1 MSKRSLWR
9 LLLTLAICAGCG
21 FFFLPL
27 KKVRL
32 GLDLRG
38 GVHFELE
45 VQGHEALEA
54 HARDTRDRLEDK
66 LKEAGAGA
74 GLTFRTEGP
83 DILVEGLQDA
93 QRATF
98 DKVVKDHIGGYAVS
112 VDGGKAKLSPK
123 EALAAQLKDDANKR
137 ALQIIENRINQF
149 GVSEPEITATGA
161 EGNRIVVELPGVEEG
176 DRERIK
182 GLLSSPGRLELRLT
196 WPQKKEGG
204 LFPTREAAMA
214 FYNGQIPQG
223 YELLPEPESDRS
235 ARQSGKAKA
244 AKPAKGE
251 ERIVRWW
258 LVQTRIDVNGA
269 QITNAQRSSNDLGA
283 HTVSFQLNKEGAD
296 AFATATGI
304 AATDERY
311 LAIVLDRK
319 VISAP
324 TVHEKIIGGSVQISG
339 SFTSEEADDL
349 ALSLRSGA
357 MRASMK
363 FLEERVVGPS
373 LGLDSIK
380 SGVTASLIGFLTIV
394 AFMVAFYRWSGLN
407 AIVALTVN
415 VVVMLGL
422 LGSFRAVI
430 TLPGIAGF
438 ALTIGMAVDANI
450 LIFERI
456 KEELALGKSVSSAID
471 AGFDRVFWTIV
482 DSHVTQLAAALLLFL
497 FGTGPVKGFAVSLAV
512 GVVASL
518 FTSIYISR
526 FIYDWVLE
534 RHPGTK
540 TLSVGTHSMFK
551 GANYPFMKYKGT
563 ALAIS
568 WGIILACFA
577 IVQPWKVA
585 NNPRIKLGM
594 QFVGGNDMT
603 VRFAK
608 DVDQAKL
615 RGALVAAGFHDASVV
630 AYEKGEGGVQDFA
643 VKVKAAKGGD
653 QKDATVQAGKLKEIF
668 RGLDPEATPNAL
680 PPLNLEGSKG
690 LFDRFVQAN
699 PLQVAATEEAL
710 KAAYQGPAD
719 QVISSRDRLRAGL
732 YRSFDELPAGLPEV
746 LKAEIKKTYRLG
758 SVAIQKDESFS
769 PSISGEWTS
778 KTLWAVFWATMAIL
792 VYVMMRFTSSF
803 AVGGIIAL
811 IHDVLMALALFA
823 VFGYEFNVP
832 VVASFLTLMGY
843 SMADTIVVFDRIRE
857 NSHKPEYRRASI
869 SQLVDDSIN
878 QTLSRTIL
886 TSCSVLFVSF
896 CLWMW
901 GGPALRDLAFPLV
914 VGVITGTYSSI
925 YIASPMVVYWEKWR
939 PSKDNLKQKHA

>member
-9 LLLTLAICAGCG
+9 LLLTLVVCAGCA
-21 FFFLPL
+21 FFFTPL

-32 GLDLRG
+32 GLDLQG

-66 LKEAGAGA
+66 LRAAAITGVSVKA
-74 GLTFRTEGP
+74 EGP
-83 DILVEGLQDA
+83 LVILDGLQDS
-93 QRATF
+93 QRASF
-98 DKVVKDHIGGYAVS
+98 DKVLKDSISGYDLKVEGTQATLTLKDVKANEI
-112 VDGGKAKLSPK
+112 
-123 EALAAQLKDDANKR
+123 KDDANKR

-149 GVSEPEITATGA
+149 GVSEPEITATGD

-196 WPQKKEGG
+196 APMKQPGG
-204 LFPTREAAMA
+204 SFSTREAAME
-214 FYNGQIPQG
+214 FYKGQLPPG

-235 ARQSGKAKA
+235 ARAAGKTKAKNV
-244 AKPAKGE
+244 KGE
-251 ERIVRWW
+251 EHFVRWW
-258 LVQTRIDVNGA
+258 LVQSRVDVNGT
-269 QITNAQRSSNDLGA
+269 QITDARRSSNDLGA
-283 HTVSFQLNKEGAD
+283 HTVSFQLNRDGAD
-296 AFATATGI
+296 AFATATGT
-304 AATDERY
+304 AANEERY

-319 VISAP
+319 VVSAP
-324 TVHEKIIGGSVQISG
+324 TVHEKIVGGSVQITG
-339 SFTSEEADDL
+339 SFTSDEADDL

-363 FLEERVVGPS
+363 FLEEHAVGAS
-373 LGLDSIK
+373 LGEDSIK
-380 SGVTASLIGFLTIV
+380 SGVFSAALGFLVILV
-394 AFMVAFYRWSGLN
+394 FMVFFYHWSGMN
-407 AIVALTVN
+407 AIIALTVN
-415 VVVMLGL
+415 VIVMLGL

-456 KEELALGKSVSSAID
+456 KEELAAGRSVAAAID

-526 FIYDWVLE
+526 YIYDWVLE

-540 TLSVGTHSMFK
+540 TLSVGSHSFFK
-551 GANYPFMKYKGT
+551 GAKFDFMKYKGT
-563 ALAIS
+563 ALAVS
-568 WGIILACFA
+568 WGLILVCVAL
-577 IVQPWKVA
+577 VRPWKIA
-585 NNPRIKLGM
+585 DNPRIKLGM

-603 VRFAK
+603 VRFTK
-608 DVDQAKL
+608 DVDQGKL
-615 RGALVAAGFHDASVV
+615 RSALAAAGFPDASVV
-630 AYEKGEGGVQDFA
+630 AYEKGEGGTQDYA

-653 QKDATVQAGKLKEIF
+653 QKDSSAQATVLKGIF
-668 RGLDPEATPNAL
+668 RTLDPEASASPL
-680 PPLNLEGSKG
+680 PALNLEGSKG
-690 LFDRFVQAN
+690 LFDHFTQAN
-699 PLQVAATEEAL
+699 PLNAPTTEEGL
-710 KAAYQGPAD
+710 KAAYQAQAD
-719 QVISSRDRLRAGL
+719 LVIGTRDRLRAGL
-732 YRSFDELPAGLPEV
+732 YRTFDELPGGLNPV
-746 LKAEIKKTYRLG
+746 LKAEIQKSYRLG
-758 SVAIQKDESFS
+758 GVVIRKNESFS

-778 KTLWAVFWATMAIL
+778 KTLTAVALATAAIL
-792 VYVMMRFTSSF
+792 LYVMLRFTMSF
-803 AVGGIIAL
+803 AVGGIVAL

-857 NSHKPEYRRASI
+857 NSHKPEYRRATI
-869 SQLVDDSIN
+869 TQLVNDSIN

-886 TSCSVLFVSF
+886 TSCSVLFVSV
-896 CLWMW
+896 CLWLW
-901 GGPALRDLAFPLV
+901 GGPALKDLAFPLV

-925 YIASPMVVYWEKWR
+925 YIASPVVVYWEKWF
-939 PSKDNLKQKHA
+939 PPKDKLKQKHA

>member
-9 LLLTLAICAGCG
+9 LLLTLAVCAGCA
-21 FFFLPL
+21 FFFTPL

-32 GLDLRG
+32 GLDLQG

-66 LKEAGAGA
+66 LKEAAVT
-74 GLTFRTEGP
+74 GLTLKAEG
-83 DILVEGLQDA
+83 DKVLVEGLQEA
-93 QRATF
+93 QRAGF
-98 DKVVKDHIGGYAVS
+98 EKVVKDHIGGYDLKVEGAQ
-112 VDGGKAKLSPK
+112 ARLSLK
-123 EALAAQLKDDANKR
+123 DSQAAQLKDDANKR

-149 GVSEPEITATGA
+149 GVSEPEITASGA

-196 WPQKKEGG
+196 APMKQAGG
-204 LFPTREAAMA
+204 RFMTREAGLE
-214 FYNGQIPQG
+214 FYKGQLPAG
-223 YELLPEPESDRS
+223 YELLPEMESERA
-235 ARQSGKAKA
+235 ARQAGQ

-251 ERIVRWW
+251 ERIAQWW
-258 LVQTRIDVNGA
+258 LVQTRVDVNGT
-269 QITNAQRSSNDLGA
+269 QITDARRSSNDLGA
-283 HTVSFQLNKEGAD
+283 HTVSFQLNRDGGD

-324 TVHEKIIGGSVQISG
+324 TVHEKIIGGSVQITG

-349 ALSLRSGA
+349 SLSLRSGA

-363 FLEERVVGPS
+363 FLEEHAVGAS
-373 LGLDSIK
+373 LGEDSIK
-380 SGVTASLIGFLTIV
+380 SGVFAAGLGFVVIMV
-394 AFMVAFYRWSGLN
+394 FMVLFYHWSGMN
-407 AIVALTVN
+407 AIIALTVN
-415 VVVMLGL
+415 VIVMMGL

-456 KEELALGKSVSSAID
+456 KEEMAAGRSVSAAID

-512 GVVASL
+512 GVIASL

-526 FIYDWVLE
+526 YIYDWILE

-540 TLSVGTHSMFK
+540 TLSVGTHTFFNGSKFD
-551 GANYPFMKYKGT
+551 FMKYKGL
-563 ALAIS
+563 ALGVS
-568 WGIILACFA
+568 WGLILLCVAL
-577 IVQPWKVA
+577 VRPW
-585 NNPRIKLGM
+585 NLSDNPRIKLGM

-603 VRFAK
+603 VRFTK

-615 RGALVAAGFHDASVV
+615 RTALGAAGFPDASVV
-630 AYEKGEGGVQDFA
+630 AYEKDADGIQDYA
-643 VKVKAAKGGD
+643 VKVKAPKGGD
-653 QKDATVQAGKLKEIF
+653 QKDSSAQATALLGIF
-668 RGLDPEATPNAL
+668 RQLDPEAATSPL
-680 PPLNLEGSKG
+680 TPLNLEGSKG
-690 LFDRFVQAN
+690 LFDKFVQAN
-699 PLQVAATEEAL
+699 PLNVPATEEAL
-710 KAAYQGPAD
+710 KAAYQAPAD
-719 QVISSRDRLRAGL
+719 QVISTRDRLRAGL
-732 YRSFDELPAGLPEV
+732 YRSFGELPAGLNDV
-746 LKAEIKKTYRLG
+746 LKAQVQKDYRLG
-758 SVAIQKDESFS
+758 TVVIRKNESFS

-778 KTLWAVFWATMAIL
+778 KTLTAVALATLAIL
-792 VYVMMRFTSSF
+792 IYVMLRFTTSF
-803 AVGGIIAL
+803 AVGGIVAL
-811 IHDVLMALALFA
+811 IHDVIMALALFA

-857 NSHKPEYRRASI
+857 NSHKPEYRRSTI
-869 SQLVDDSIN
+869 TQLVNDSIN

-886 TSCSVLFVSF
+886 TSCSVLFVSV
-896 CLWMW
+896 CLWLW
-901 GGPALRDLAFPLV
+901 GGPALKDLAFPLV
-914 VGVITGTYSSI
+914 VGVLTGTYSSI
-925 YIASPMVVYWEKWR
+925 YIASPVVVYWEKWF
-939 PSKDNLKQKHA
+939 PPKEKLKQKHA